1 MDMSGEQRI
10 PAPQQMVWD
19 SLFDPEVLKICIP
32 GCDSVE
38 KTSDTTF
45 TAKVV
50 LAVGPVKA
58 KFAGDVALEN
68 LDAPNSCTIS
78 GKGNGGIAG
87 FGKGSAQMTLRTE
100 GNETILNYTA
110 NASVGGKIA
119 QIGARLVDSTAK
131 KLADEFFKRFVKH
144 MTEKDAPNR
153 A

>member
-10 PAPQQMVWD
+10 PAPQQQVWD
-19 SLFDPEVLKICIP
+19 ALYDPEVLKLCIP
-32 GCDSVE
+32 GCETVE
-38 KTSDTTF
+38 KTSETEF

-58 KFAGDVALEN
+58 KFSGDVSLEDI
-68 LDAPNSCTIS
+68 DAPNGCTIS

-87 FGKGSAQMTLRTE
+87 FGKGNAKVLLRTE
-100 GNETILNYTA
+100 GDETVLTYTA

-131 KLADEFFKRFVKH
+131 KLADEFFKRFVKL
-144 MTEKDAPNR
+144 MTER
-153 A
+153 AATGA

>member
-10 PAPQQMVWD
+10 PAPQQLVWD
-19 SLFDPEVLKICIP
+19 SLFDPEVLKLCIP
-32 GCDSVE
+32 GCETVE
-38 KTSDTTF
+38 KTSETTF

-58 KFAGDVALEN
+58 KFAGDVAIEN
-68 LDAPNSCTIS
+68 IDAPNGCTIN

-87 FGKGSAQMTLRTE
+87 FGKGGAQMTLRTE
-100 GNETILNYTA
+100 GNETVLTYTA

-119 QIGARLVDSTAK
+119 QIGARLIDSTAK
-131 KLADEFFKRFVKH
+131 KLADEFFKRFVAH
-144 MTEKDAPNR
+144 MTEKAK

>member
-10 PAPQQMVWD
+10 PAPQQQVWD
-19 SLFDPEVLKICIP
+19 ALYDPEVLKLCIP
-32 GCDSVE
+32 GCESVE
-38 KTSDTTF
+38 KTSETEF

-50 LAVGPVKA
+50 VAVGPVKA
-58 KFAGDVALEN
+58 KFSGDVSLEDI
-68 LDAPNSCTIS
+68 DAPNGCTIS

-87 FGKGSAQMTLRTE
+87 FGKGNAKVLLRSE
-100 GNETILNYTA
+100 GGETVLTYTA

-131 KLADEFFKRFVKH
+131 KLADEFFKRFVKL
-144 MTEKDAPNR
+144 MTDRAPTG

>member
-10 PAPQQMVWD
+10 PAPQQLVWD
-19 SLFDPEVLKICIP
+19 SLFDPEVLKLCIP
-32 GCDSVE
+32 GCDTVE

-58 KFAGDVALEN
+58 KFAGDVSIDN
-68 LDAPNSCTIS
+68 INAPNSCTIS

-87 FGKGSAQMTLRTE
+87 FGKGGAEMSLRSE
-100 GNETILNYTA
+100 GNETILTYTA

-119 QIGARLVDSTAK
+119 QIGARLIDSTAK
-131 KLADEFFKRFVKH
+131 KLADEFFKRFVAH
-144 MTEKDAPNR
+144 MTEKAK

>member
-19 SLFDPEVLKICIP
+19 SLYDPEVLKLCIP

-38 KTSDTTF
+38 KTSETEF

-50 LAVGPVKA
+50 IAVGPVKA
-58 KFAGDVALEN
+58 KFAGDVSL
-68 LDAPNSCTIS
+68 LDIDAPNSCTIS

-87 FGKGSAQMTLRTE
+87 FGKGNAKVELTAD
-100 GNETILNYTA
+100 GNETILKYTA
-110 NASVGGKIA
+110 QASVGGKLA

-131 KLADEFFKRFVKH
+131 KLADEFFKRFVAH
-144 MTEKDAPNR
+144 MTEKAASGR

>member
-10 PAPQQMVWD
+10 PAPQQQVWD
-19 SLFDPEVLKICIP
+19 ALYDPEVLKLCIP
-32 GCDSVE
+32 GCESVE
-38 KTSDTTF
+38 KTSETEF

-58 KFAGDVALEN
+58 KFAGDVSL
-68 LDAPNSCTIS
+68 LDIDAPNSCTIS

-87 FGKGSAQMTLRTE
+87 FGKGSAKVVLKTE
-100 GNETILNYTA
+100 GDETVLTYTA
-110 NASVGGKIA
+110 SASVGGKIA

-131 KLADEFFKRFVKH
+131 KLADEFFKRFVAH
-144 MTEKDAPNR
+144 MTEKGAPGR

>member
-10 PAPQQMVWD
+10 PATQQQVWD
-19 SLFDPEVLKICIP
+19 ALFDPEVLKACIP
-32 GCDSVE
+32 GCDTVE

-58 KFAGDVALEN
+58 KFAGDVAIEEI
-68 LDAPNSCTIS
+68 DAPNGCTIS

-87 FGKGSAQMTLRTE
+87 FGKGSAKMSLRSE
-100 GNETILNYTA
+100 GEETVLTYTA

-131 KLADEFFKRFVKH
+131 KLADEFFKRFVKL
-144 MTEKDAPNR
+144 MTERSGA
-153 A
+153 

>member
-1 MDMSGEQRI
+1 MDMSGEQSI
-10 PAPQQMVWD
+10 PAPQQQVWD
-19 SLFDPEVLKICIP
+19 ALFDPEVLKLCIP

-100 GNETILNYTA
+100 GDQTILTYTA
-110 NASVGGKIA
+110 QASVGGKIA

-131 KLADEFFKRFVKH
+131 KLADEFFKRFVAY
-144 MTEKDAPNR
+144 MTENSTSKA
-153 A
+153 